1 MGLAKHF
8 VLLTLLVLLSFHAEA
23 NIKIDGLSLSE
34 VRPGTSQ
41 MTIRLAGELLE
52 NPELLVNDRMI
63 QLSVPKSYVWPKI
76 EKKATLGTTHDT
88 TIMAYQFEKDIVRVR
103 AMLPYSLAGKENLVS
118 VVMRDGLIELN
129 FPQLAEKTKQPV
141 AVTPVPVKES
151 FNEPSAIQKELN
163 QPAPISTEAI
173 LQQLVAE
180 SDFEEKKEKPRDVLK
195 DSNIEDA
202 VTATKSAPERDNS
215 GFSLTTYVGK
225 FVAFLALVLMLF
237 YGIVHLMKKGVL
249 KKGKLGFLNNTKVVE
264 VLNTTYIAPKKSLI
278 MVKAHNQ
285 VFLIGSCEKGLN
297 LISEVTDLTGLL
309 KNGEKEVSGDN
320 FDTTLSTVDAS
331 TATRKFRLKPE
342 PVNVDKTDTVASGL
356 QDLLEEKPVKDSV
369 KLSDQIKSKVK
380 NLKSLQ

>member
-8 VLLTLLVLLSFHAEA
+8 VLITLLVLLSFHSEA
-23 NIKIDGLSLSE
+23 STKIDGLSLSE
-34 VRPGTSQ
+34 VKPGTSQ
-41 MTIRLAGELLE
+41 MTIRLSGELLE

-76 EKKATLGTTHDT
+76 EKKATLGAAHDT

-118 VVMRDGLIELN
+118 VVMRDGVIELN
-129 FPQLAEKTKQPV
+129 FPQLAQKPKNPV
-141 AVTPVPVKES
+141 VVSPVPAKES

-180 SDFEEKKEKPRDVLK
+180 SDFEDKKEVKAEKKIENK
-195 DSNIEDA
+195 IEDKI
-202 VTATKSAPERDNS
+202 VSTAAAPERANP
-215 GFSLTTYVGK
+215 GFSLTTYIGK

-249 KKGKLGFLNNTKVVE
+249 KKGKLGFLNNTKIVE
-264 VLNTTYIAPKKSLI
+264 VLNTTYVGPKKSLI

-309 KNGEKEVSGDN
+309 KNGEKEVSGEN
-320 FDTTLSTVDAS
+320 FDTTLSTVD
-331 TATRKFRLKPE
+331 TATASKKFRLKPE
-342 PVNVDKTDTVASGL
+342 PVVVDKSDTVASGL